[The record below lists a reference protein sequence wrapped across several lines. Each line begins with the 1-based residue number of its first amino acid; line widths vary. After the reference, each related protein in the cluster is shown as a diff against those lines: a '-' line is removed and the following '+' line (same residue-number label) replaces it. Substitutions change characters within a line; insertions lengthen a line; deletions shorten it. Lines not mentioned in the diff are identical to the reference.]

1 MAIKIWMQAFRLRT
15 LPLALSCIAMG
26 AFLAASVNAFRL
38 DVFLLCVLT
47 TISLQVLSNLAND
60 YGDTIHG
67 ADSVE
72 RVGPSRAVQRGVISI
87 AQMKAAVIIFVVL
100 CLCSGISLLIVSFGM
115 NWNALLFFFGLGL
128 LSIFAAVAYTVGKR
142 PYGYIG
148 LGDASVLIFFGI
160 VGVMGSY
167 YLFTKQISW
176 KELLPA
182 MSCGLFSMGV
192 LNVNN
197 IRDIDSDRKAGKF
210 SIPVRVGRSNA
221 IRYHWCLVLGGLLC
235 ALFYNVVAFHSTW
248 QFLFLISAPLF
259 VRNAMAVTRKPS
271 HELDPYLKQ
280 MALSTL
286 IFVLLFGVGLIL

>member
-1 MAIKIWMQAFRLRT
+1 MALKVWMQAFRLRT

-47 TISLQVLSNLAND
+47 TISLQILSNLAND
-60 YGDTIHG
+60 YGDSIHG

-72 RVGPSRAVQRGVISI
+72 RVGPLRTVQRGVISSG
-87 AQMKAAVIIFVVL
+87 QMKTAMIIFVVL
-100 CLCSGISLLIVSFGM
+100 CLCSGIALLIVSFGM
-115 NWNALLFFFGLGL
+115 NWNALLFFFGLGV

-148 LGDASVLIFFGI
+148 LGDVSVLIFFGI

-167 YLFTKQISW
+167 YLFTKEISW

-182 MSCGLFSMGV
+182 LSCGLFSIGV

-210 SIPVRVGRSNA
+210 SIPVRVGRRNA

-235 ALFYNVVAFHSTW
+235 ALFYNLVTFHSVW

-259 VRNAMAVTRKPS
+259 VRNAIAVTRKPS
-271 HELDPYLKQ
+271 HELDPYLRQ

-286 IFVLLFGVGLIL
+286 IFVVLFGVGLIL